1 MCLNGIS
8 EVLAILA
15 IGLVNISFVSLSGFQ
30 IQGPENATY
39 ADLFTGGWV
48 RGANTRI
55 SKCSRMLGCHP
66 AFSEKA
72 CLTFL

>member
-1 MCLNGIS
+1 MRMCLNVIP

-15 IGLVNISFVSLSGFQ
+15 IGLVNISVVSLSGFK
-30 IQGPENATY
+30 IQGAENATY

-48 RGANTRI
+48 RGANI

-72 CLTFL
+72 CLTLL